1 MDAQY
6 ERHYGVQLLDDIHNY
21 FPALLYDSRRF
32 RTVQDVLQYVITN
45 TQNRFN
51 LFQRGQRNYNQT
63 PRNTPLVT
71 PDEYVTET
79 IDITP
84 LFTSRFA
91 RPPTNI
97 TRPATAATATSRI
110 FNIPFNLST
119 GNEMSDVYEELFS
132 SLRGLASTANLD
144 PVIVHPTTLQIDAAT
159 ELSMANS
166 QQEGE
171 LCSIC
176 QDRYTEGQAIRKIRH
191 CSHAFHKSCIDEWFE
206 RNVHCPICR
215 YDIRDNNE

>member
-21 FPALLYDSRRF
+21 FPALLYDSHRF
-32 RTVQDVLQYVITN
+32 RTVQDVLQYVISN

-51 LFQRGQRNYNQT
+51 LFQRGQRNYSQT
-63 PRNTPLVT
+63 PRSTPLVT
-71 PDEYVTET
+71 PDEVVTET

-91 RPPTNI
+91 RPATNI
-97 TRPATAATATSRI
+97 IRPTTTATASHI
-110 FNIPFNLST
+110 FNYPLST
-119 GNEMSDVYEELFS
+119 SDMYEELFS
-132 SLRGLASTANLD
+132 SLRSLASRANLD
-144 PVIVHPTTLQIDAAT
+144 PVIVHPSTLQIEAAT
-159 ELSMANS
+159 QLSMADGEE
-166 QQEGE
+166 EGE

-176 QDRYTEGQAIRKIRH
+176 QDRYTDGQAIRKITH
-191 CSHAFHKSCIDEWFE
+191 CSHAFHKTCIDEWFE

-215 YDIRDNNE
+215 YDIRDHNTQ